1 MKFQERLA
9 MVSTAGFLTI
19 IYLLLVYSQGVVQDW
34 SINHHPGRHR
44 RALSA
49 EYDLEQTLWTQTLR
63 SKSCSKTESNFS
75 NSTISTLFLPEKTN
89 FKVYSNK
96 QYSMPHPPLE
106 EVLTK
111 NDRVDVIIL
120 PYSHVDAGWLRT
132 IEEYYV
138 YNVRSI
144 LNNMVS
150 KLKQYKDMTFVW
162 AETVFLSMWWNELED
177 DVKLQVRRL
186 IQREQLEIVS
196 GGWIMADEATTHYL
210 SVIDQL
216 SEGHRWVMENLKTKP
231 VNSWAI
237 DPFGHSGT
245 MPYLWNNAGM
255 ENMVIQ
261 RVHQAIKATL
271 AAQNSLEF
279 KWRQY
284 WDASGKRDMLCHI
297 MPYIF
302 YGLHYTCGPK
312 KQICAMYDYGQS
324 RLKNEKNFT
333 GKIVTEENI
342 EMQARFLYE
351 QYKLKASLFKYN
363 TVLVPIGDDFRF
375 DKDTE
380 WDLHYNNYKKLMK
393 YMNSRPDW
401 NMNVRFGTLKDYFD
415 KIRKEEKLLSK
426 QRTENSFPVLNGDFF
441 PYSDMD
447 SEYWT
452 GYYSTRPFGKQLSRD
467 LESSQRTADILD
479 ALAYTHS
486 KNLGIPYEGY
496 HDVAAK
502 LQAARHKLGLFLHH
516 DAITGTSKPHVVFDY
531 ENKLLSA
538 FNDTQ
543 DAIKIATQTLLSN
556 GKLQNPVIFNSDTIR
571 TDPFTPAIKK
581 VISVKEKGTK
591 IVLINS
597 IAQNRIEYI
606 HILVD
611 CYSIEIRNSKHES
624 IPFQIN
630 PLFKDTNAVKSNEF
644 EIVFL
649 AHLLPL
655 GIETCT
661 IHKVKKLENGSWATV
676 TAFNFGQEIPEE
688 LGFYPYNPR
697 PEDSKY
703 IFIENSFIK
712 AAFDRKTGLLKH
724 VYDHN
729 VEKGSE
735 IRMNFMAYKSHAS
748 GAYLFYPSSIAKN
761 ILNTIPKI
769 NLIKGPYMEE
779 IRVDYEFL
787 SHSVKLYDTPSAQGK
802 GLHVENKIDM
812 TVGDMRNTEVV
823 MRIETDL
830 ENKEDSFY
838 TDQNGYQLIGRLTDS
853 SRRVEANYYPV
864 TSMTLLEDKSRRLTL
879 HTGQSHGVA
888 SLNQGWLEVM
898 LDRQVLMDDKRGLGE
913 GVWDNRPTVSKFIL
927 QVEHKDAPEAVT
939 DLRFTNP
946 SLLSIIQN
954 ERLQQPITV
963 LFASKD
969 NFNLGASFNPMN
981 QSLPCDTS
989 LVSLKNLINS
999 DLMYDGTTINFHRKG
1014 FQCNFPVIGLEC
1026 SINEE
1031 EITLRNLFPA
1041 FSRHGVR
1048 ETTLTNLHVKRR
1060 HSVESAI
1067 KVKKNE
1073 IATFYLK
1080 S

>member
-1 MKFQERLA
+1 

-34 SINHHPGRHR
+34 SIDLHPGRHR

-49 EYDLEQTLWTQTLR
+49 EYEMEDMLWTQSHG
-63 SKSCSKTESNFS
+63 SKSCSKSNWNNS
-75 NSTISTLFLPEKTN
+75 NSTISTLLLPEKTN
-89 FKVYSNK
+89 FKIYSNK
-96 QYSMPHPPLE
+96 QYSMPHPSIE
-106 EVLTK
+106 EILTK
-111 NDRVDVIIL
+111 TDRVDVIIL

-132 IEEYYV
+132 IEDYYV

-144 LNNMVS
+144 LNNMVD

-186 IQREQLEIVS
+186 IQRGQLEIVS
-196 GGWIMADEATTHYL
+196 GGWIMADEATTHYI
-210 SVIDQL
+210 SIIDQL
-216 SEGHRWVMENLKTKP
+216 SEGHRWVMEHLNTKP
-231 VNSWAI
+231 VNSWVI

-245 MPYLWNNAGM
+245 MPYFWNKAGM
-255 ENMVIQ
+255 ENMVVQ

-279 KWRQY
+279 MWRQF
-284 WDASGKRDMLCHI
+284 WDEYGKNDMLCHI

-324 RLKNEKNFT
+324 RLKNENFT
-333 GKIVTEENI
+333 GKIVTDENV
-342 EMQARFLYE
+342 ETQARFLYE

-380 WDLHYNNYKKLMK
+380 WDLHYTNYKKLMK
-393 YMNSRPDW
+393 YINSKPEW
-401 NMNVRFGTLKDYFD
+401 NMNVKFGTLKDYFD
-415 KIRKEEKLLSK
+415 KIRKEEKLMSK
-426 QRTENSFPVLNGDFF
+426 QRIKNSFPVLNGDFF

-467 LESSQRTADILD
+467 LESSLRIADILD
-479 ALAYTHS
+479 AFAYAHYS
-486 KNLGIPYEGY
+486 KLDIAYEGY
-496 HDVAAK
+496 HEVAAK
-502 LQAARHKLGLFLHH
+502 LQGARHNLGLFLHH

-556 GKLQNPVIFNSDTIR
+556 GKMQNHIILNSDTTR
-571 TDPFTPAIKK
+571 TDPFTPSYKK
-581 VISVKEKGTK
+581 VIQVKEKGTK
-591 IVLINS
+591 IILVNS
-597 IAQNRIEYI
+597 IAQKRTEYVRV
-606 HILVD
+606 LVD
-611 CYSIEIRNSKHES
+611 SFSIEIRNSKHES

-630 PLFKDTNAVKSNEF
+630 PVFKDNDVIKRDEF

-649 AHLLPL
+649 AHLPPL
-655 GIETCT
+655 GIDTYT
-661 IHKVKKLENGSWATV
+661 IHKVKKLEYGSWAAV
-676 TAFNFGQEIPEE
+676 TTYNVEQDIPEG
-688 LGFYPYNPR
+688 LGFYSYTPR
-697 PEDSKY
+697 PEDSKN

-724 VYDHN
+724 VYDHK

-735 IRMNFMAYKSHAS
+735 IKLQFMAYKSHAS
-748 GAYLFYPSSIAKN
+748 GAYLFYPSSTANN
-761 ILNTIPKI
+761 ILGTIPKI
-769 NLIKGPYMEE
+769 RLIKGLYMEE
-779 IRVDYEFL
+779 IRVDYDFL
-787 SHSVKLYDTPSAQGK
+787 THSVKLYDTLNAQGK
-802 GLHVENKIDM
+802 GLHIENKIDM
-812 TVGDMRNTEVV
+812 TVGDMRNTEVI
-823 MRIETDL
+823 MRFESDL
-830 ENKEDSFY
+830 KNKEGSFY

-853 SRRVEANYYPV
+853 GRRIEANYYPV
-864 TSMTLLEDKSRRLTL
+864 TSMALLEDSSRRLVL
-879 HTGQSHGVA
+879 HMKQSHGAA
-888 SLNQGWLEVM
+888 SLKQGWLEVM

-913 GVWDNRPTVSKFIL
+913 GVWDNRPTVSQFVL
-927 QVEHKDAPEAVT
+927 QVEHKDRLEAVN
-939 DLRFTNP
+939 DLRFTHP
-946 SLLSIIQN
+946 SLLSLIQN
-954 ERLQQPITV
+954 EWLQQPIPV
-963 LFASKD
+963 LYYASKD
-969 NFNLGASFNPMN
+969 NFNLGASYNPMN

-999 DLMYDGTTINFHRKG
+999 DLMYDGTTMNFHRKE

-1031 EITLRNLFPA
+1031 EITLRNLFPV
-1041 FSRHGVR
+1041 FSKHDVR

-1060 HSVESAI
+1060 YSVDSAI
-1067 KVKKNE
+1067 TVGKNE
-1073 IATFYLK
+1073 IQTFHLN